1 MSARELKKIFLGLA
15 CVAVLA
21 SCASQPAVTAVPTL
35 YRTPVSAPTA
45 TLPIVYLRNGG
56 FSLAIQSGL
65 DFEIDDSSI
74 LLFDQ
79 RGEHFI
85 SLHGRPYIASIHT
98 LESFLGTYLD
108 EVSARGAI
116 FAQSDPYEI
125 FIDGMSGTAID
136 LNGSFSEAPM
146 SGMAVAVSPGKD
158 FIIFGIGLSSP
169 QRSESEGTESGS
181 VIFEEILDSIMFLD
195 EVKK

>member
-1 MSARELKKIFLGLA
+1 MSARELKRIVLGLA
-15 CVAVLA
+15 CVAIVV
-21 SCASQPAVTAVPTL
+21 SCASQPAATAVPT
-35 YRTPVSAPTA
+35 RNPTPVSTPTPA
-45 TLPIVYLRNGG
+45 LPIVYLRNGG

-108 EVSARGAI
+108 EVSGRGAT

-158 FIIFGIGLSSP
+158 FIIFGIGLSSQ
-169 QRSESEGTESGS
+169 QRLESGGRESRS
-181 VIFEEILDSIMFLD
+181 VVFDEILDSIMFL
-195 EVKK
+195 EGVKK